1 MFRKILVVPVLL
13 VALAGCGTSNTAT
26 TSGVDAK
33 TSSSPMS
40 MGQAADCPTVATTK
54 FAKTRFVADA
64 GLAFGSF
71 HRYIYKPYKAG
82 AFKSGAPGQKKAIV
96 KAAAAA
102 VFTLNRL
109 NAARKLVSE
118 DPTLC
123 KTLKAP
129 LDALSSMI
137 SGMVGKLK
145 GGNVDPGQ
153 LDSVSS
159 AIDGIKKNASG
170 SGMNIQDK

>member
-1 MFRKILVVPVLL
+1 MFRKILVIPVLL

-26 TSGVDAK
+26 TAGGVAE
-33 TSSSPMS
+33 TSSSPTS
-40 MGQAADCPTVATTK
+40 MAQAADCPTAPTKK

-64 GLAFGSF
+64 GLAFGAF

-82 AFKSGAPGQKKAIV
+82 AFKSGAPSQKKAIV

-109 NAARKLVSE
+109 NAARKLVGE

-129 LDALSSMI
+129 LDALGSMI